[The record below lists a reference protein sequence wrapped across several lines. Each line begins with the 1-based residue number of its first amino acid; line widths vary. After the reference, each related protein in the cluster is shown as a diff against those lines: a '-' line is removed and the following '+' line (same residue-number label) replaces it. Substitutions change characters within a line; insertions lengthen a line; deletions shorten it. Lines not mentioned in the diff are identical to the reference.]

1 MTKDYLMVDS
11 LELNLSTIQFDLLYK
26 IKTYC
31 LSLSPYESGG
41 LVLKNKE
48 ILYFKSLCE
57 NEYNFY
63 PDYEFYL
70 YLRKPENI
78 SFCFHSHPDSP
89 YPSDNDI
96 FFIKNYDIPLIIY
109 SLRLSTFL
117 GVNIKNEKTII
128 TRFIEEAGVW
138 ELDDQS
144 R

>member
-11 LELNLSTIQFDLLYK
+11 LELNLSTIQFDLLSK

-41 LVLKNKE
+41 LVLKNKK

-70 YLRKPENI
+70 YLRQPENI

-128 TRFIEEAGVW
+128 TRFIEETGVW
-138 ELDDQS
+138 QLDDQS